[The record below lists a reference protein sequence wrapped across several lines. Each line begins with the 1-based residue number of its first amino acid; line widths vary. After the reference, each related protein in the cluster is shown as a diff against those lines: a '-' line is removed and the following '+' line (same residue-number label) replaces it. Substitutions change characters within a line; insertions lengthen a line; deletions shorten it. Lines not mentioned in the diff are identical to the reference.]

1 MMKPDPVKKI
11 KITRKYP
18 SGKEDFGFFQAN
30 HFAQSLFWA
39 HLALEKLT
47 KALWIKKNE
56 GNTPP
61 FVHNLLRLITQTN
74 EYFSEDQLQFIN
86 EMNVFQIKG
95 RYPDYAEGLE
105 KTITKE
111 ICEEYLTETK
121 KMIRCLQGKLQ

>member
-1 MMKPDPVKKI
+1 MTKEEHIIYWAKQVD
-11 KITRKYP
+11 
-18 SGKEDFGFFQAN
+18 EDFDCANILYQAN

-86 EMNVFQIKG
+86 EMNAFQIKG
-95 RYPDYAEGLE
+95 RYPDYAESLE
-105 KTITKE
+105 KTITKA

-121 KMIRCLQGKLQ
+121 KMILCLQEKLQ

>member
-1 MMKPDPVKKI
+1 MTKEEHIIYWAKQVD
-11 KITRKYP
+11 
-18 SGKEDFGFFQAN
+18 EDFDCANVLYQAN

-74 EYFSEDQLQFIN
+74 EYFSEEQLQFIN
-86 EMNVFQIKG
+86 EMNTFQIKG
-95 RYPDYAEGLE
+95 RYPDYAESLE

-121 KMIRCLQGKLQ
+121 KMILCLQGRLQ

>member
-1 MMKPDPVKKI
+1 MTKEEHISYWAKQVD
-11 KITRKYP
+11 
-18 SGKEDFGFFQAN
+18 EDFDCANVLYQAN

-47 KALWIKKNE
+47 KALWVKKNE

-74 EYFSEDQLQFIN
+74 EYFSDEQLQFIN
-86 EMNVFQIKG
+86 EMNTFQIKG
-95 RYPDYAEGLE
+95 RYPDYAESLE

-111 ICEEYLTETK
+111 ICEEYLSETK
-121 KMIRCLQGKLQ
+121 KMILCLQGKLQ

>member
-1 MMKPDPVKKI
+1 M
-11 KITRKYP
+11 T
-18 SGKEDFGFFQAN
+18 KEEHIIYWAKQVDDDFDCANVLFQAN

-47 KALWIKKNE
+47 KALWIKKND

-74 EYFSEDQLQFIN
+74 EHFSEEQLQFIN
-86 EMNVFQIKG
+86 EMNSFQIKG
-95 RYPDYAEGLE
+95 RYPDYAESLE
-105 KTITKE
+105 RTITKE

-121 KMIRCLQGKLQ
+121 KMILCLQGKLQ